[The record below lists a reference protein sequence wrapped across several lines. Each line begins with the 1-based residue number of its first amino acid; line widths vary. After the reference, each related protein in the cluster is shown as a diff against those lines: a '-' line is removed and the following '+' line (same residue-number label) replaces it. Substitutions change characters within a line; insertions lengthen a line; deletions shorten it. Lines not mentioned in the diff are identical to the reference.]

1 LEKFISLAEKYDLF
15 IMADEVYGRLT
26 HQNNFTPIYT
36 LSQKVPMIVM
46 KGLSKE
52 IP

>member
-1 LEKFISLAEKYDLF
+1 MNFINLARKYDLF
-15 IMADEVYGRLT
+15 IIADEVYGNLT
-26 HQNNFTPIYT
+26 HQNNFIPIYT
-36 LSQKVPMIVM
+36 LSNEVPMIVM